1 MSFADVQ
8 LSGGIRST
16 VLTLQSVQSKMALTQ
31 RHLATG
37 LRVNDALDNPP
48 AYFAAKGLNNRAND
62 LMSLKD
68 AMGQA
73 VSAATGATK
82 TIDHMEELVQQARG
96 LTTAAFA
103 ALGTDP
109 ASVMA
114 RSALSK
120 QFDALL
126 DQIDKLAGDSD
137 YGGRNLLS
145 GNGQRL
151 EVTSVSRMSVNSIS
165 GIDNT
170 RVTTVVSP
178 DTYQVRVTGES
189 TITGQAADVARAE
202 AERGISDLDVSG
214 FMLRHRGNL
223 DDVTISVTGAP
234 GRDRTFQ
241 ISCGDQTL
249 TQTFTRDA
257 WETAKARHEK
267 LRFNEVFPSGVQVKF
282 GVDLDAMDA
291 LRPSGGAGT
300 SVIERNTELR
310 ITTTNL
316 SGVTEIR
323 DAANQRGSGKLS
335 VGENDFAF
343 DSGTVRLT
351 VDPAQLMEAA
361 SFPDRAGLIRGG
373 QAPAVGSVGPVT
385 GQTADADYT
394 LKILNNEAAG
404 EAAMSLV
411 LTSSTGVQSSPILV
425 DRTTKPGPVT
435 FDFGGGHTA
444 SMSIDPAKLS
454 HTNQENIQTP
464 LYVSAA
470 AAASVSGMPGMG
482 THYYRVTTG
491 QLGSAQDP
499 NPPNAWT
506 YKTVAV
512 EQSIDGVSWSALT
525 SGTVADGGGTLTA
538 GAVSFG
544 INGKGGVMDRMKVD
558 VSSDPRGFPNPPTVR
573 VAFLAAADGTLPTT
587 AIDGFNQM
595 TGMGQVASISDQ
607 NHAGFSGIQQNTRM
621 KVITGIPNPLSGTK
635 TVTVECY
642 APDGTLTETASAS
655 IPNAGQTDV
664 PLTLLGNG
672 ASASKNAGATIR
684 MNFSSGSGVNE
695 FHLATDTPTI
705 VKDNDPVVVPASV
718 GLSSSYA
725 SEFAGWSLKHNAL
738 TVSVGNNDSA
748 APGFKTVAFSDGMG
762 GTITTR
768 VPNAGQ
774 AGVAFKLAGS
784 GPNAGA
790 TGQVDIG
797 ANPYA
802 PIGGTALFRIDA
814 PLTEKAGLQP
824 QTSMGASS
832 FDKLDDRK
840 FRGFKGSST
849 ALTVLVDAP
858 DSAGPGLRY
867 ASLMDDKGAL
877 SMVKVPNTGQ
887 SDVSFTLEGTGPN
900 VGATARLDITGRTGR
915 DTYRLFTPALE
926 PKDTVRFTYRAANTP
941 DLPAAAVTTVQV
953 SAPSDAN
960 DIAVAFNTQSSDRL
974 VIESQNLT
982 TGGQGLRLDR
992 AQNGWMDRSDID
1004 LAMRDLDNAQA
1015 TLRSAAQK
1023 LTTNLNI
1030 ITTREV
1036 FTKSFSDICVEG
1048 SNKLTLADQ
1057 NEEGAKMLMLQ
1068 TRQQLATTSLSLAS
1082 KSQQSILTLFG

>member
-16 VLTLQSVQSKMALTQ
+16 VLTLQGLQGKMALTQ

-37 LRVNDALDNPP
+37 LRVADALDNPP
-48 AYFAAKGLNNRAND
+48 AYFAAKGLTNRAND

-103 ALGTDP
+103 ALGSDP
-109 ASVMA
+109 ASVMT
-114 RSALSK
+114 RGALAK

-126 DQIDKLAGDSD
+126 DQIDRLAGDSD
-137 YGGRNLLS
+137 YGGRALLG

-151 EVTSVSRMSVNSIS
+151 DATPASRMAVNSIS

-170 RVTTVVSP
+170 RVTNVMSP
-178 DTYQVRVTGES
+178 DSYQVRVSGDS
-189 TITGQAADVARAE
+189 TISGQAADVARAE

-214 FMLRHRGNL
+214 FMLRQRGTL

-257 WETAKARHEK
+257 WETAKARHET

-282 GVDLDAMDA
+282 NVDLDAMDA
-291 LRPSGGAGT
+291 LQPSGGAGT
-300 SVIERNTELR
+300 SVIERSTALR
-310 ITTTNL
+310 ITTT
-316 SGVTEIR
+316 SMTGATEVR
-323 DAANQRGSGKLS
+323 DAANQRGAGKLS
-335 VGENDFAF
+335 AGENDFPF
-343 DSGTVRLT
+343 DSGTLRLT
-351 VDPAQLMEAA
+351 VAPAQLMEAA

-373 QAPAVGSVGPVT
+373 QAPAVSSVGPVT
-385 GQTADADYT
+385 GQTVDADYT
-394 LKILNNEAAG
+394 LKILNNETAG
-404 EAAMSLV
+404 EAALSLV
-411 LTSSTGVQSSPILV
+411 LTSSTGGQSSPILV

-444 SMSIDPAKLS
+444 TMDIDPAKLS

-470 AAASVSGMPGMG
+470 AASVSGTPGMG
-482 THYYRVTTG
+482 TQYYRVTTG

-506 YKTVAV
+506 YKTVSV
-512 EQSIDGVSWSALT
+512 EHSLDGVTWSALT
-525 SGTVADGGGTLTA
+525 SGTVPDAGGTLTS

-573 VAFLAAADGTLPTT
+573 MAYLAAADGSLPIP
-587 AIDGFNQM
+587 AIDGFDPM
-595 TGMGQVASISDQ
+595 TRIGQVTSISDQ
-607 NHAGFSGIQQNTRM
+607 THAAFFGIQQNTRM
-621 KVITGIPNPLSGTK
+621 KVITGIPDPLSGTK

-655 IPNAGQTDV
+655 IPNAGQSDV

-684 MNFSSGSGVNE
+684 MDFSAGSGVNE

-705 VKDNDPVVVPASV
+705 VKDTDPSVVPAAV
-718 GLSSSYA
+718 GLSSGAA
-725 SEFAGWSLKHNAL
+725 SEFAGWSLKHNTL
-738 TVSVGNNDSA
+738 TVSVGDNDSA

-762 GTITTR
+762 ATITTR

-774 AGVAFKLAGS
+774 AGVAFKLGGS

-790 TGQVDIG
+790 TGQVDI
-797 ANPYA
+797 ASNPYA
-802 PIGGTALFRIDA
+802 PVGGTALFRIDA

-824 QTSMGASS
+824 QTSMGVSS
-832 FDKLDDRK
+832 FDTLDNRK
-840 FRGFKGSST
+840 ISGFKGSST
-849 ALTVLVDAP
+849 ALTVQVDAP

-867 ASLMDDKGAL
+867 ASLMDDQGGL

-915 DTYRLFTPALE
+915 DTYRLFTPALA
-926 PKDTVRFTYRAANTP
+926 PKDTVRFTYRAANIP
-941 DLPAAAVTTVQV
+941 DRPAAVVTTLQV
-953 SAPSDAN
+953 SAPSNAN
-960 DIAVAFNTQSSDRL
+960 DIAVAFNTNHSDRL

-982 TGGQGLRLDR
+982 TDGQGLRLDR
-992 AQNGWMDRSDID
+992 AQNGWMDRTDID
-1004 LAMRDLDNAQA
+1004 RAMSGLDRAQA
-1015 TLRSAAQK
+1015 TLRSAAQR
-1023 LTTNLNI
+1023 LSTTLNI
-1030 ITTREV
+1030 ITTRDI
-1036 FTKSFSDICVEG
+1036 FSKSLSDICIDG
-1048 SNKLTLADQ
+1048 ANKLTLADQ
-1057 NEEGAKMLMLQ
+1057 NEEGATMLMLQ